1 MKKFREDFLWGGA
14 TAANQCEGAYLE
26 DNKGLSTAD
35 FLCKDNYEKDCFEI
49 KDDSNTYY
57 PCRRGIDFYHTYK
70 EDIKLLSEMGFKTF
84 RISIPWS
91 RIYPL
96 GDEELPNEL
105 GLAHY
110 DDLFDTCLKYNIE
123 PLVTLS
129 HCEMPYGL
137 LEKYGGWKN
146 RKLIDLFV
154 KYATTCFERYKNK
167 VKYWITFNEIN
178 FTMMNGFLY
187 QNGGVLVKEGDNV
200 RQLQVQVA
208 HNQLV
213 ANAICTK
220 ICHEIIPGSYC
231 GAMVEGSLGY
241 YEDCNPEKAMI
252 AIKDNQDYLYM
263 FTDVLV
269 NGEYPY
275 YFNRMLE
282 KENIEI
288 ETKEDDFVALKE
300 GTCDYIPF
308 SYYVSR
314 LALPKINGYLDYSRK
329 NPFLPRTEWNSTIDP
344 IGLRIILNDLYH
356 RYKKPLFIVEN
367 GLGAKDILTED
378 KKIHDDYRIKYLRDH
393 IYQMHLAVDDGV
405 DVMGYTSWGC
415 IDLVS
420 QSKGEMSK
428 RYGYIYVD
436 INDDG
441 TGSKKRYKKDSF
453 YWYKKVIETN
463 GEVLE

>member
-1 MKKFREDFLWGGA
+1 
-14 TAANQCEGAYLE
+14 
-26 DNKGLSTAD
+26 
-35 FLCKDNYEKDCFEI
+35 
-49 KDDSNTYY
+49 
-57 PCRRGIDFYHTYK
+57 
-70 EDIKLLSEMGFKTF
+70 
-84 RISIPWS
+84 
-91 RIYPL
+91 
-96 GDEELPNEL
+96 
-105 GLAHY
+105 
-110 DDLFDTCLKYNIE
+110 
-123 PLVTLS
+123 
-129 HCEMPYGL
+129 
-137 LEKYGGWKN
+137 
-146 RKLIDLFV
+146 
-154 KYATTCFERYKNK
+154 
-167 VKYWITFNEIN
+167 
-178 FTMMNGFLY
+178 
-187 QNGGVLVKEGDNV
+187 
-200 RQLQVQVA
+200 
-208 HNQLV
+208 
-213 ANAICTK
+213 
-220 ICHEIIPGSYC
+220 
-231 GAMVEGSLGY
+231 
-241 YEDCNPEKAMI
+241 
-252 AIKDNQDYLYM
+252 M